1 MDETTPMNRA
11 ARDND
16 VAALQSLLASGES
29 PNQCDGF
36 GRPPLH
42 FAAASNAANTVQ
54 VLLQAGASITARDS
68 FGNTPYML
76 GHGLQPALRA
86 RLKAKSVWPVV
97 LIAVGV
103 SVVLLP
109 VIAAI
114 VLPSLLSARRNSNQ
128 SAAMATV
135 KNFSYAAVDHFAQN
149 LTGSYYWWDDG
160 TTDFGEYFTFVSM
173 KGGYNYRYYAADAN
187 GRPARGGNA
196 VKFVFLAWPVSKSQG
211 RKAFYADETNCL
223 WEARFGGSGESGRFS
238 DWVPPN
244 ASRINWSASPDQSRL
259 AASGTEFRKK

>member
-1 MDETTPMNRA
+1 MDDTTPMNRA

-114 VLPSLLSARRNSNQ
+114 VLPSLLPARRNSNQ
-128 SAAMATV
+128 SAAMATA
-135 KNFSYAAVDHFAQN
+135 KNFSVAAVDYKCQFPEE
-149 LTGSYYWWDDG
+149 GYWDDG
-160 TTDFGEYFTFVSM
+160 TTDFGKYFTFVLPRA
-173 KGGYNYRYYAADAN
+173 GYNYRYYAADAN
-187 GRPARGGNA
+187 GRPASGGNA
-196 VKFVFLAWPVSKSQG
+196 VKFVFLAWPVSYSTG
-211 RKAFYADETNCL
+211 RRAYYCDETICL
-223 WEARFGGSGESGRFS
+223 WEAQIDSTSEVNRFS

-244 ASRINWSASPDQSRL
+244 GGMINWSAGPDQSRL